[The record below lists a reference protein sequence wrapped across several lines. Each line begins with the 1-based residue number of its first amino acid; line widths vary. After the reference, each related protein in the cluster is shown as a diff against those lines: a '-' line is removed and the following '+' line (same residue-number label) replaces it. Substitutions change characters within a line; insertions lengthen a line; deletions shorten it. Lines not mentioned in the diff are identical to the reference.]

1 MTELALKAAGVIGK
15 ELARGLFG
23 TRHRKRRWY

>member
-1 MTELALKAAGVIGK
+1 MADLALKAAGVLGK

-23 TRHRKRRWY
+23 TKRRRRLW